1 MRVFLDACVDPRAVE
16 VFAGHEVRT
25 AFDVGWNR
33 YQDHVLLRLIQ
44 GNFDLF
50 VTIDQGFE
58 FEHNLK
64 EFAFAFLIIH
74 VPKNKMQFYRPLAAQ
89 IANAMHRVKPGEV
102 IHVRAN

>member
-16 VFAGHEVRT
+16 LFAGHEART

-44 GNFDLF
+44 GHYDLF

-64 EFAFAFLIIH
+64 DFTFGFLIIH
-74 VPKNKMQFYRPLAAQ
+74 VRKNKVQFYRPLAAQ
-89 IANAMHRVKPGEV
+89 ISEAMGRVKPGEV
-102 IHVRAN
+102 IHVRGN

>member
-33 YQDHVLLRLIQ
+33 FQDHVLLRLIQ
-44 GNFDLF
+44 RHFDLF

-64 EFAFAFLIIH
+64 EFTFGFLIH
-74 VPKNKMQFYRPLAAQ
+74 VRKNKVQFYHPLAAQ
-89 IANAMHRVKPGEV
+89 IVDAMERVKPGGV
-102 IHVRAN
+102 IHVRGN